1 MLTMTP
7 RGMGKKNST
16 STNKSSAKKFVFPSE
31 EEKKASK
38 AEKDVEKDEGMLS
51 KEELYALLQTRN
63 EELEECREQF
73 EALQ

>member
-1 MLTMTP
+1 
-7 RGMGKKNST
+7 
-16 STNKSSAKKFVFPSE
+16 
-31 EEKKASK
+31 
-38 AEKDVEKDEGMLS
+38 MLS